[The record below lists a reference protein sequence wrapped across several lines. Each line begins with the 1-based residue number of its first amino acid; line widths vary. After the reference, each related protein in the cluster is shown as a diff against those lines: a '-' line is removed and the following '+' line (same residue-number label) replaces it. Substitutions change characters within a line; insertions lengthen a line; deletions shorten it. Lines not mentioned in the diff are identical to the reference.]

1 MRLRLA
7 VQSGSQLKRPVI
19 KMQICSHHSVAI
31 AEDTPFLH
39 YLRHCLPTD
48 RKAILNLIVKP
59 NSGGSQLSGKTNSAG
74 RTVEEAVKRL
84 TNLQSTP
91 IEV

>member
-1 MRLRLA
+1 MRLRSA
-7 VQSGSQLKRPVI
+7 VQSGRQLKRPVI

-39 YLRHCLPTD
+39 CLPND
-48 RKAILNLIVKP
+48 RKAISNLIVKP
-59 NSGGSQLSGKTNSAG
+59 KSGGSQLSGKTNSAS
-74 RTVEEAVKRL
+74 RTVEEAFKRL